1 VSVSPA
7 QFAER
12 VQSLE
17 IPEDRALTHAGD
29 LYLAAA
35 CSAQVPAALSAFDRH
50 YVSLVPMFI
59 SRLGVP
65 SSLVDEVCQRV
76 RVLVLSG
83 KRARIDTYAAQGT
96 LQAWMRLVAT
106 RVALDLMIAEGR
118 RKQTSD
124 EEALATLVDSSD
136 DPELH
141 AVKERYQQALQKA
154 LEDSLSALDQKQKTL
169 LRMHVVDGLGI
180 DALGLVY
187 RVHRATVARWLI
199 AIRRQVFEEVKRQL
213 ALDLRIATTSFHSLV
228 EAVRGELR
236 VSLDR
241 VLRS

>member
-1 VSVSPA
+1 MALSA
-7 QFAER
+7 EQFADRLE
-12 VQSLE
+12 SLQ
-17 IPEDRALTHAGD
+17 IPADRALTHAAD

-35 CSAQVPAALSAFDRH
+35 CAAQLPAAQAAFDRE
-50 YVSLVPMFI
+50 YVKLVPMFI

-65 SSLVDEVCQRV
+65 AGLVDEVCQRV

-83 KRARIDTYAAQGT
+83 KRPRIETYAATGT
-96 LQAWMRLVAT
+96 LLAWMRLVAT
-106 RVALDLMIAEGR
+106 RVALDLLIAEGR

-124 EEALATLVDSSD
+124 QEALEALVDTGD
-136 DPELH
+136 DPELLV
-141 AVKERYQQALQKA
+141 VKERYQQGLQKA
-154 LEDSLSALDQKQKTL
+154 LEDSLSGLGDKEKTL

-180 DALGLVY
+180 DALALVY

-199 AIRRQVFEEVKRQL
+199 AIRRQVFEQVKRQL

-241 VLRS
+241 VLKT